1 MAMEQRRFV
10 SLAEAATI
18 AGTSI
23 DTIRA
28 ACSRLALAVVL
39 LSAPCAADESPIA
52 LRTSGGEAW
61 SFEKL
66 IETSV
71 PAGAC
76 DTLAITSPLGTVT
89 VQAKSTQLVAR
100 VPLGPGDNVVEAE
113 CRKDG
118 VRRGTPA
125 QQRWLVRLKDAP
137 KAWVRTRVA
146 GADVTLDAGASELAP
161 ARAAPIV
168 AFEWRARAGN
178 PAPLSGL
185 PARDKQ

>member
-1 MAMEQRRFV
+1 MIGMVA
-10 SLAEAATI
+10 
-18 AGTSI
+18 
-23 DTIRA
+23 RA
-28 ACSRLALAVVL
+28 ARSRLALAVVL

-66 IETSV
+66 IETSI

-137 KAWVRTRVA
+137 KAWVRTLVA

-178 PAPLSGL
+178 PAPLYSS
-185 PARDKQ
+185 R